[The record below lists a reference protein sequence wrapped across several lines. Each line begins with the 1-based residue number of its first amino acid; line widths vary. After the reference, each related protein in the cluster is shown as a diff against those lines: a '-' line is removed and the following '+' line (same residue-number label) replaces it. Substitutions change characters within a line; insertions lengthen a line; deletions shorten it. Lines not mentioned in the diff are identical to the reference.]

1 MTDLIEKL
9 TEVFNTNFVAY
20 YRTHV
25 AHVNIVGRNFYSDH
39 KLLQKIYEELQ
50 GDIDTIAEFLRTLET
65 VMPESLGTVID
76 GSQIA
81 DLDVYGSADEL
92 LAGVLTDLITLISLY
107 RELELLA
114 EEADEDQISNFAQDR
129 ETVFTKFNW
138 MLRSTLES

>member
-1 MTDLIEKL
+1 
-9 TEVFNTNFVAY
+9 
-20 YRTHV
+20 
-25 AHVNIVGRNFYSDH
+25 
-39 KLLQKIYEELQ
+39 
-50 GDIDTIAEFLRTLET
+50 
-65 VMPESLGTVID
+65 MPESLGTVID